1 MDLLAAALDTLG
13 RRWFVVRAPGVYDLL
28 TVAGIAVLGRAF
40 LDLRRGAAL
49 ALTGAFFLVYTL
61 MALAVFEFGRLWL
74 PWALPTGL
82 LLVQG
87 VLLAGLIPSR
97 TTQPASP
104 HAETAEDAK
113 EERIKG

>member
-1 MDLLAAALDTLG
+1 MDLLEANLKTLG
-13 RRWFVVRAPGVYDLL
+13 RRWFIVRAPWFYDLL
-28 TVAGIAVLGRAF
+28 IIAGIAILGRAF
-40 LDLRRGAAL
+40 LGLRRGAAL

-82 LLVQG
+82 LLIQG
-87 VLLAGLIPSR
+87 VLLAGLTP
-97 TTQPASP
+97 TGTMQPASP

-113 EERIKG
+113 EGKIKG